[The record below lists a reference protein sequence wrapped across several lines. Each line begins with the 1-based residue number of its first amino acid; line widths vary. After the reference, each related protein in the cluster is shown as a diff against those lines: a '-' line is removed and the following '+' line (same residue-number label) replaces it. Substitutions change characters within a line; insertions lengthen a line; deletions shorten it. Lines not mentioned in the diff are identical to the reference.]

1 MPERSQSSDADP
13 SLGLRAVLLVEGASD
28 QRALTLLAR
37 RHNRDLLR
45 ADAVAVVAMGGAT
58 NIGRFLAR
66 YGPQGRNIRIGGLY
80 DVAEE
85 AAIRRA
91 CASAG
96 IGRPRTRAD
105 LEDLRFFACVTD
117 LEDELIRSLGAASV
131 EQVIDAEGELGLFR
145 TFQHQPAQRHKSVEQ
160 QLRRFLGTRS
170 GRKIHYAGLLVEA
183 LDLARVPPPLY
194 YALFSV

>member
-37 RHNRDLLR
+37 RHNRDLR
-45 ADAVAVVAMGGAT
+45 ADAVAVVAMRGAT
-58 NIGRFLAR
+58 NIGRFLTR

-183 LDLARVPPPLY
+183 LDLARAPPPLDH
-194 YALFSV
+194 ALFSV